1 MPFEAN
7 WAKGVVSAYICQQ
20 KKNPRREKLRPN
32 PLRWKLPDPLNM
44 HEKILIVEDDAVIRM
59 ALADR
64 LQSEGYSFEQAL
76 DGDEGLRKATQG
88 SFDLVILDILM
99 PGLNGIELQQSLLAQ
114 GRHIPIIFVTAFP
127 EERMRARA
135 IEAGALGFLGKPF
148 DSSTLV
154 ELIDKAL
161 EIGRKS

>member
-1 MPFEAN
+1 MIIPA
-7 WAKGVVSAYICQQ
+7 AILTYIRFMQGFSFTG
-20 KKNPRREKLRPN
+20 NSPSLRRA
-32 PLRWKLPDPLNM
+32 
-44 HEKILIVEDDAVIRM
+44 VEDQQLQHRPIISIIDDDESMRC
-59 ALADR
+59 ALKSLVTSLGFKAYTFASAEQYLDSSYLDDTSCLITD
-64 LQSEGYSFEQAL
+64 LQ
-76 DGDEGLRKATQG
+76 
-88 SFDLVILDILM
+88 M

-127 EERMRARA
+127 EERMRSRA

-161 EIGRKS
+161 EVGRKT